1 MDDRGTTPSVR
12 SANAQRLRDGA
23 KRHLDEAT
31 LCNDL
36 ARRDVL
42 LQQALDMLAEAR
54 RLQVL
59 DSQATAH
66 TGEPANSHLKGHP

>member
-1 MDDRGTTPSVR
+1 MDDRGTTPSLR

-31 LCNDL
+31 FCNDL

-59 DSQATAH
+59 DSKATAH
-66 TGEPANSHLKGHP
+66 TSEPANSHLKEHP